1 MIFMFLPVWLL
12 PLLKSVL
19 PAVGAI
25 GSSIASVNAQERMNR
40 YNDPRRQ
47 LQRLNAAGLPF
58 AAFEAGQADNKVSYQ
73 TLRNSASGESLGN
86 FQTNYQQAQQGD
98 LTIENLRHAGRT
110 AAAGA
115 DMAESNRDV
124 TIEENKYQLGEG
136 KYNTRTFTDSLRKLE
151 LDLKENQKAMGELDL
166 QMKRDLQESGVLG
179 KKAQAEL
186 DLMLQ
191 NITKGNKYLDTQD
204 DLDAARDMIVNK
216 MKEGGRIYGGICDQ
230 YTDRNEPEDES
241 LNTRTRT

>member
-58 AAFEAGQADNKVSYQ
+58 AAFEAGQAGQQSQLPDFGGIAQ
-73 TLRNSASGESLGN
+73 AGESLGN

-216 MKEGGRIYGGICDQ
+216 MKEGGMNIWRHLRSVY
-230 YTDRNEPEDES
+230 
-241 LNTRTRT
+241 